1 MYRLPATLLSLSCTL
16 CCALLPTLSHAQ
28 TPIQSQTSLPQ
39 LLIAVLATHP
49 AVQGQRAQ
57 LQGAQAGVDSA
68 RWQYYP
74 TPSVSVETAA
84 ASAAD
89 RLYQGDR
96 LVTTLRL
103 QQPLWSGGRLSAGTD
118 KAEATLAAT
127 QATLED
133 TRLQLGLRVLQAY
146 GDWWGAQAKAQALA
160 RSLATHERL
169 RQQVGRR
176 IQEGVSAQSD
186 LVQAVARLEAVSAE
200 AAAARAQ
207 GEVALARLAQLL
219 GGTVDG
225 ATLAAGLASG
235 LAAGFASAPT
245 LPRPLAVSPA
255 GSPAAL
261 LAQAADIN
269 PAVRKAQA
277 QARVQE
283 ALVRERRADLRPE
296 VYARLERQY
305 GNYNLASGAPE
316 DRLFI
321 GMSSRFGA
329 GLSTLSN
336 LEAAQSQLAAAA
348 AEVQVQLRTVGEQLA
363 ADQAQALSVAGRIAS
378 IKAALAAGEDVSA
391 SYDRQFL
398 AGRKSWLDVMNAARE
413 LAQTETQLAELQ
425 ATELLLGWRLLAYT
439 RGIDALMET
448 SP

>member
-1 MYRLPATLLSLSCTL
+1 
-16 CCALLPTLSHAQ
+16 
-28 TPIQSQTSLPQ
+28 
-39 LLIAVLATHP
+39 
-49 AVQGQRAQ
+49 
-57 LQGAQAGVDSA
+57 
-68 RWQYYP
+68 
-74 TPSVSVETAA
+74 
-84 ASAAD
+84 
-89 RLYQGDR
+89 
-96 LVTTLRL
+96 
-103 QQPLWSGGRLSAGTD
+103 
-118 KAEATLAAT
+118 
-127 QATLED
+127 
-133 TRLQLGLRVLQAY
+133 
-146 GDWWGAQAKAQALA
+146 
-160 RSLATHERL
+160 
-169 RQQVGRR
+169 
-176 IQEGVSAQSD
+176 
-186 LVQAVARLEAVSAE
+186 
-200 AAAARAQ
+200 
-207 GEVALARLAQLL
+207 LL

-225 ATLAAGLASG
+225 ATLAAGLA
-235 LAAGFASAPT
+235 AGFASAPA
-245 LPRPLAVSPA
+245 LPRPFVVNPA

-261 LAQAADIN
+261 QAQAADIN

-277 QARVQE
+277 QERVQE

-448 SP
+448 KP

>member
-1 MYRLPATLLSLSCTL
+1 LVQA
-16 CCALLPTLSHAQ
+16 
-28 TPIQSQTSLPQ
+28 QTSLPQ
-39 LLIAVLATHP
+39 LLSAVLATHP

-225 ATLAAGLASG
+225 ATLAAGLA
-235 LAAGFASAPT
+235 AGFASAPA
-245 LPRPLAVSPA
+245 LPRPFVVNPA

-261 LAQAADIN
+261 MAQAGDIN

>member
-1 MYRLPATLLSLSCTL
+1 MKNTSALLSLLLAL
-16 CCALLPTLSHAQ
+16 CCALLPTLAQ
-28 TPIQSQTSLPQ
+28 TQTPTSLPQ
-39 LLIAVLATHP
+39 LLSAVLATHP

-57 LQGAQAGVDSA
+57 LQSAQAGVDSA

-74 TPSVSVETAA
+74 TPSVSLETAA

-146 GDWWGAQAKAQALA
+146 VDWWGAQAKAQALA

-186 LVQAVARLEAVSAE
+186 LVQAVARLEAVQAE

-235 LAAGFASAPT
+235 LAAGFASAPA
-245 LPRPLAVSPA
+245 LPRSLVVNPA

-261 LAQAADIN
+261 MAQAADIN
-269 PAVRKAQA
+269 PAARKAQA
-277 QARVQE
+277 QERVQE

-348 AEVQVQLRTVGEQLA
+348 AEVQVQLRTLGEQLA
-363 ADQAQALSVAGRIAS
+363 ADQAQALSVAGRVAS

-425 ATELLLGWRLLAYT
+425 ATELLLVWRLLAYT
-439 RGIDALMET
+439 RGIDALTET